1 MRIESIIQWI
11 IFLCII
17 YYFNEYIL
25 PLLVITYLLYL
36 YKFPS
41 KYGKSNG
48 FNSKTFANAIGIKC
62 RTVEAWSRGERLPRW
77 QDAKKIFVFT
87 DNKVTG
93 QDLYDEQ
100 IQKQETILQRDKVRQ

>member
-17 YYFNEYIL
+17 YYIRLYVI

-41 KYGKSNG
+41 KYEKPNG
-48 FNSKTFANAIGIKC
+48 FNSEYIEESSAYFIVGMMMTPLTFIVG
-62 RTVEAWSRGERLPRW
+62 
-77 QDAKKIFVFT
+77 VFGVST
-87 DNKVTG
+87 PDYPTG
-93 QDLYDEQ
+93 P
-100 IQKQETILQRDKVRQ
+100 

>member
-17 YYFNEYIL
+17 YYFNKYIL

-41 KYGKSNG
+41 KYEKPYG
-48 FNSKTFANAIGIKC
+48 FNSEYIEESLAYFIVGMMMTPLTFIVG
-62 RTVEAWSRGERLPRW
+62 
-77 QDAKKIFVFT
+77 VFGVYT
-87 DNKVTG
+87 PDYPDG
-93 QDLYDEQ
+93 P
-100 IQKQETILQRDKVRQ
+100 

>member
-17 YYFNEYIL
+17 YYLNKYIL

-41 KYGKSNG
+41 KHGKSNG
-48 FNSKTFANAIGIKC
+48 FNSEYIEESLMYFVIGMIMTPLTFIVGVFGIS
-62 RTVEAWSRGERLPRW
+62 TP
-77 QDAKKIFVFT
+77 DYP
-87 DNKVTG
+87 TG
-93 QDLYDEQ
+93 P
-100 IQKQETILQRDKVRQ
+100 

>member
-17 YYFNEYIL
+17 YYFNKYIL

-41 KYGKSNG
+41 KYGKPNG
-48 FNSKTFANAIGIKC
+48 FNSEYIEESLMYFVMGMIMTPLTFIVG
-62 RTVEAWSRGERLPRW
+62 
-77 QDAKKIFVFT
+77 VFGVST
-87 DNKVTG
+87 PDYPDG
-93 QDLYDEQ
+93 P
-100 IQKQETILQRDKVRQ
+100 

>member
-41 KYGKSNG
+41 KYGKPSG
-48 FNSKTFANAIGIKC
+48 FNSEYIEESLMYFVMGMMMTPLTFIVG
-62 RTVEAWSRGERLPRW
+62 
-77 QDAKKIFVFT
+77 VFGVST
-87 DNKVTG
+87 PDYPDG
-93 QDLYDEQ
+93 P
-100 IQKQETILQRDKVRQ
+100 

>member
-17 YYFNEYIL
+17 YYIRLYVI

-41 KYGKSNG
+41 KYGKPNG
-48 FNSKTFANAIGIKC
+48 FNSEYIEESLMYFVMGMMMTPLTFIVG
-62 RTVEAWSRGERLPRW
+62 
-77 QDAKKIFVFT
+77 VFGVST
-87 DNKVTG
+87 PDYPDG
-93 QDLYDEQ
+93 P
-100 IQKQETILQRDKVRQ
+100 

>member
-48 FNSKTFANAIGIKC
+48 FNSEYIEESLMYFVMGMMMTPLTFIVG
-62 RTVEAWSRGERLPRW
+62 
-77 QDAKKIFVFT
+77 VFGVST
-87 DNKVTG
+87 PDYPTG
-93 QDLYDEQ
+93 P
-100 IQKQETILQRDKVRQ
+100 